1 MEENAPMQLV
11 DADRTISIALIEAKG
26 LLGNL
31 QGLLGQSGL
40 PPGTGLLLRTSMV
53 HTIGMRFAIDTVY
66 LSSKGSVI
74 RVATMP
80 PGRLGPV
87 VLRARYILELQ
98 AGEASRLGL
107 APGTT
112 LIRTGT

>member
-1 MEENAPMQLV
+1 MELV
-11 DADRTISIALIEAKG
+11 DPEGTLRIALIEARG
-26 LLGNL
+26 LLGTM
-31 QGLLGQSGL
+31 QGLLGQSHL

-66 LSSKGSVI
+66 LSSRGSVI
-74 RVATMP
+74 RVATMR
-80 PGRLGPV
+80 PGRLGPI
-87 VLRARYILELQ
+87 VLRARYILELE

-107 APGTT
+107 APGTI

>member
-1 MEENAPMQLV
+1 MELV
-11 DADRTISIALIEAKG
+11 DPEGTISIALIEAKG
-26 LLGNL
+26 LLANL
-31 QGLLGQSGL
+31 QGLLGQRGL

-74 RVATMP
+74 RVSTMP
-80 PGRLGPV
+80 PGRVGPV
-87 VLRARYILELQ
+87 VLRARYILELR

-107 APGTT
+107 VPGIT
-112 LIRTGT
+112 LARTGA

>member
-1 MEENAPMQLV
+1 MEENGPMQLV
-11 DADRTISIALIEAKG
+11 DPEGTIRIALIEAKG
-26 LLGNL
+26 LLGNM
-31 QGLLGQSGL
+31 QGLLGQRGL

-53 HTIGMRFAIDTVY
+53 HTIGMRFAIDAVY

-80 PGRLGPV
+80 PGRLGPI

>member
-1 MEENAPMQLV
+1 MELV
-11 DADRTISIALIEAKG
+11 DPEGTISIALIEARG

-31 QGLLGQSGL
+31 QGLLGQQGL
-40 PPGTGLLLRTSMV
+40 PAGTGLLLRTSMV

-74 RVATMP
+74 RVSTMP
-80 PGRLGPV
+80 PGRVGPI
-87 VLRARYILELQ
+87 VLRARYILELR

-107 APGTT
+107 VPGIT
-112 LIRTGT
+112 LARTGA

>member
-1 MEENAPMQLV
+1 VEENAPMKLV
-11 DADRTISIALIEAKG
+11 DPEGTICIALIEAKG
-26 LLGNL
+26 LLGTM
-31 QGLLGQSGL
+31 QGLLGQRGL

-80 PGRLGPV
+80 PGRLGPI

-112 LIRTGT
+112 LIRAGT

>member
-1 MEENAPMQLV
+1 VEENGPMQLV
-11 DADRTISIALIEAKG
+11 DPDRTICIALIEAKG

-31 QGLLGQSGL
+31 QGLLGQRGL
-40 PPGTGLLLRTSMV
+40 PAGTGLLLRTSMV

-80 PGRLGPV
+80 PGSV
-87 VLRARYILELQ
+87 VCRKNPLV
-98 AGEASRLGL
+98 G
-107 APGTT
+107 
-112 LIRTGT
+112 RTVA